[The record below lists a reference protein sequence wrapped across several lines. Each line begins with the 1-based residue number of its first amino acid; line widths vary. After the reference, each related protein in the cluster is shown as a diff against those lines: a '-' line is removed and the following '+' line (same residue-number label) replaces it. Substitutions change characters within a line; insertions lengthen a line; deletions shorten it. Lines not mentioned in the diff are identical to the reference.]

1 MAASGLGKCD
11 LMWCEHDEHHRCSQS
26 HLSQVHFDYD
36 FVVWGMTI
44 QRWLTVIAFKRS
56 QRKLLTAFD
65 SAKEYR
71 WLSQDFH
78 DTSLSPHQLESSST
92 TPLQLIDLIALNADV
107 LVRYFHIS
115 RKSIPCRCCRFL
127 QFQHKYFRHI
137 STTLLKNWAHHSAW
151 HLVGCIGTCCCWTR
165 GERIIINLQ
174 PTFSSLS
181 SRLRSSSLNYHHTLG
196 RYQAWNV
203 TLSLLKTITSTSM
216 TTLPTFVGQVFA
228 WAQSHN
234 HQCVLFD
241 PLSRSVDR

>member
-26 HLSQVHFDYD
+26 QVHFDYD
-36 FVVWGMTI
+36 FVVWVMTI

-92 TPLQLIDLIALNADV
+92 TPLQQIDLIALNADV
-107 LVRYFHIS
+107 LVRYFYIS

-127 QFQHKYFRHI
+127 RFQHKYFRHI
-137 STTLLKNWAHHSAW
+137 STTLLKIGLTIQHGVLSAVSG
-151 HLVGCIGTCCCWTR
+151 LVVAGLGASELSTC
-165 GERIIINLQ
+165 NL
-174 PTFSSLS
+174 
-181 SRLRSSSLNYHHTLG
+181 
-196 RYQAWNV
+196 
-203 TLSLLKTITSTSM
+203 LSL
-216 TTLPTFVGQVFA
+216 
-228 WAQSHN
+228 H
-234 HQCVLFD
+234 
-241 PLSRSVDR
+241 